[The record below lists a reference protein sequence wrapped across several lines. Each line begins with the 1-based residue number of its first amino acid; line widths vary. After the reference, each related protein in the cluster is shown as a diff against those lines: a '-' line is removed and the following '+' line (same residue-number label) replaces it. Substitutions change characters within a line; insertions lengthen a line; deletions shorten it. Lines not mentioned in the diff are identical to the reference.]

1 MRKIPSNIFD
11 LLEVNSLT
19 SFIERPRYFCS
30 MGGAM
35 ATVTAL
41 PETIPILHAAG
52 GCAGNIS
59 WTQNGGSGLQVGGYC
74 GGLSIPSSNVQERE
88 IVFGGDQRLREQIQN
103 TLKIMDGELF
113 VVITSC
119 VTEIIGDDVK
129 ALVSEFRNDGIPI
142 ISAETGGFKGNSY
155 YGYDLVLKALIKDYL
170 NKPGDKIKGQ
180 VNVFGI
186 VPYMDVF
193 WRGNLE
199 GVRYLLKK
207 LGLKVNTFFTGENS
221 LAAIRESANAELNI
235 VVSDIYGL
243 ETAEFFQNLYSTPYL
258 QTLLPIGPA
267 ASDQFLRQVGQA
279 LNIESELV
287 EGVIGQEN
295 QRYYQF
301 INPLIDCYQ
310 DLDLQRYAVVIGD
323 ANYAPALSKFLA
335 DDLGWIPELVV
346 FTDQLSEGQKEQL
359 SQLPARLE
367 SGLNPQVIFETDSSE
382 VIRYINERYP
392 RTGTP
397 KYQKTLSP
405 AFVVGS
411 SLDRELALAIG
422 APHLSVSFPVA
433 NRAVIDRSYT
443 GYRGGL
449 RLIEDLL
456 SAIISN
462 R

>member
-1 MRKIPSNIFD
+1 MTN
-11 LLEVNSLT
+11 
-19 SFIERPRYFCS
+19 FIERPRYYCS

-35 ATVTAL
+35 ATITAL
-41 PETIPILHAAG
+41 PDTIPILHAAG

-59 WTQNGGSGLQVGGYC
+59 WALNGGSGLQVGGYC
-74 GGLSIPSSNVQERE
+74 GGLTVPSSNVSERE

-103 TLKIMDGELF
+103 TLQIMDGKLYI
-113 VVITSC
+113 VITSC

-129 ALVSEFRNDGIPI
+129 ALVSEFQDGNTSI

-155 YGYDLVLKALIKDYL
+155 DGYDLVLQALVGGYL
-170 NKPGDKIKGQ
+170 NRDTPKKKGQ

-199 GVRYLLKK
+199 GIRILLEK
-207 LGLKVNTFFTGENS
+207 LGLTVNTFFTEQDR
-221 LAAIRESANAELNI
+221 LEEIREAANAELNI
-235 VVSDIYGL
+235 VVSDIYGV
-243 ETAEFFQNLYSTPYL
+243 ETVVLFQEIFQTPYL
-258 QTLLPIGPA
+258 ISQLPIGPS
-267 ASDQFLRQVGQA
+267 ASDRFLRQVAQA
-279 LNIESELV
+279 LKIDHTLTET
-287 EGVIGQEN
+287 IIAQEN
-295 QRYYQF
+295 RAYYKYLE
-301 INPLIDCYQ
+301 PLTDAYN

-335 DDLGWIPELVV
+335 DDLGWIPEFVV
-346 FTDQLSEGQKEQL
+346 FTDQLNELQQEQL
-359 SQLPARLE
+359 SLLPAQLE
-367 SGLNPQVIFETDSSE
+367 SGLIPHLIFETDSSE
-382 VIRYINERYP
+382 VLRYINAYYP
-392 RTGTP
+392 RLGIS

-405 AFVVGS
+405 AFVIGS

-433 NRAVIDRSYT
+433 NRTVIDRSYT
-443 GYRGGL
+443 GYRGAL

-456 SAIISN
+456 TAIITN